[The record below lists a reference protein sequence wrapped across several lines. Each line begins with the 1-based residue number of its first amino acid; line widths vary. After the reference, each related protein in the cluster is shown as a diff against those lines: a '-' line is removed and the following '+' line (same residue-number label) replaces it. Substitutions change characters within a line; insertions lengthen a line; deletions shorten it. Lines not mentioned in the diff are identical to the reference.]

1 MKGKKMGKPLDD
13 KPKNF
18 KSSMLSLF
26 RYLKPWY
33 AAIVISLLL
42 SLASTVLTLIAPDK
56 MADLTNSIAAG
67 LFTGIDMDG
76 IKKAIIAILVI
87 YIAGSLFSCAAS
99 YTMITVMQRL
109 AWSMRDSISKK
120 INRMPLKYFDK
131 VSIGDVMSRITNDV
145 DTLSSTLNSSITT
158 LVQGVV
164 QFVGVTVIMF
174 ATNALMS
181 LAAIGSSLIGFIFM
195 FAVIKRS
202 KKYFRRQQKNLGDMN
217 GHVEEMYSGH
227 DIVRVYGATGQAKA
241 EFKRIN
247 NNLYESAWKSQ
258 FFGGLMMPFMS
269 FIGNFGYVAVCVVG
283 AALTMSGDISFGT
296 IVSFIAYVRLFTSP
310 LSQISQAAGQ
320 LMSAG
325 AAGERVFGFLEEE
338 ELSDDSNC
346 TAYPE
351 KVTGKVDFDHVR
363 FGYDEDK
370 AIINDFSTSVM
381 PGQKI
386 AIVGHTGAGKTT
398 MVNLLMRFYELWSGE
413 IRIDGV
419 PISEMKRSD
428 VHTLFGMVLQD
439 TWLFEGTYREN
450 IVYGKK
456 DVTDDQIRSACKAV
470 GMDHF
475 IMTLPEGYDT
485 VLSDRSSLSA
495 GQRQL
500 LTIARAMVEN
510 APMIILDEATSSVD
524 TRTEA
529 LVQQAMYKLTEGRT
543 SFVIA
548 HRLSTIRD
556 ADLILVMDKGD
567 VVESGT
573 HEQLLKANGLYKEL
587 YYSQFEAKCRT
598 PFVIPHRL
606 STIRDTD
613 LILVMDKGDIVE
625 SGTHEQ
631 LLKANGLYKELYYS
645 QFEAK

>member
-1 MKGKKMGKPLDD
+1 MKGMKMGRPLDD

-18 KSSMLSLF
+18 KSSILSLF

-56 MADLTNSIAAG
+56 MADLTNYIAAG

-202 KKYFRRQQKNLGDMN
+202 RKYFQRQQKNLGDMN

-247 NNLYESAWKSQ
+247 NNLYESAWKAQ

-363 FGYDEDK
+363 FGYDVDK

-598 PFVIPHRL
+598 SFVIPHRL

-625 SGTHEQ
+625 PPS
-631 LLKANGLYKELYYS
+631 
-645 QFEAK
+645 

>member
-1 MKGKKMGKPLDD
+1 MSPGPMRRPPVDE

-18 KSSMLSLF
+18 KSSMLSLL
-26 RYLKPWY
+26 RYLKPWH
-33 AAIVISLLL
+33 AAIIISLIL
-42 SLASTVLTLIAPDK
+42 SLGSTALTLIAPDK

-67 LFTGIDMDG
+67 LTTGIDMEG
-76 IKKAIIAILVI
+76 IKQAIIAILII
-87 YIAGSLFSCAAS
+87 YIGSGLLSCIAS
-99 YTMITVMQRL
+99 YTMITVMQKL
-109 AWSMRDSISKK
+109 AWSLRDSISKK
-120 INRMPLKYFDK
+120 INRMPLKYFDR
-131 VSIGDVMSRITNDV
+131 VSIGDVLSRITNDV

-158 LVQGVV
+158 LVQGLV
-164 QFVGVTVIMF
+164 QFVGVTIIMF
-174 ATNALMS
+174 ATNAVMS

-195 FAVIKRS
+195 FTVIKKSR
-202 KKYFRRQQKNLGDMN
+202 KYFRQQQKNLGDMN

-227 DIVRVYGATGQAKA
+227 DIVRVYGATAQAKA

-247 NNLYESAWKSQ
+247 GNLYESAWKSQ
-258 FFGGLMMPFMS
+258 FFGGLMMPFMG

-283 AALTMSGDISFGT
+283 AALTMSGAISFGV
-296 IVSFIAYVRLFTSP
+296 IVSFIAYVRLFTNP
-310 LSQISQAAGQ
+310 LSQIAQAATQ

-338 ELSDDSNC
+338 ELSDDSSC

-351 KVTGKVDFDHVR
+351 KVTGEVTFDHVR

-370 AIINDFSTSVM
+370 PVINDFSAKVL

-428 VHTLFGMVLQD
+428 VHALFGMVLQD

-450 IVYGKK
+450 IVYGKEN
-456 DVTDDQIRSACKAV
+456 VTDEQVRAACKAV

-475 IMTLPEGYDT
+475 IMTLPDGYDT

-556 ADLILVMDKGD
+556 ADLILVMEKGD

-573 HEQLLKANGLYKEL
+573 HEQLLKKDGLYKEL
-587 YYSQFEAKCRT
+587 YYSQFEAK
-598 PFVIPHRL
+598 
-606 STIRDTD
+606 
-613 LILVMDKGDIVE
+613 
-625 SGTHEQ
+625 
-631 LLKANGLYKELYYS
+631 
-645 QFEAK
+645 

>member
-1 MKGKKMGKPLDD
+1 MRHGPPGRGSDE
-13 KPKNF
+13 KPKNV
-18 KSSMLSLF
+18 KNSMLELL

-33 AAIVISLLL
+33 KPIIISLIF
-42 SLASTVLTLIAPDK
+42 SLVGTFLTIIAPDK
-56 MADLTNSIAAG
+56 LADLTNNISDG
-67 LFTGIDMDG
+67 LQTGIDMDLI
-76 IKKAIIAILVI
+76 IKSILIILAI
-87 YIAGSLFSCAAS
+87 YISANLVTCAAS
-99 YTMITVMQRL
+99 YIMITVMQKL
-109 AWSMRDSISKK
+109 AWSLRDSISKK
-120 INRMPLKYFDK
+120 INRMPLKYFDR
-131 VSIGDVMSRITNDV
+131 VSIGDILSRITNDV

-164 QFVGVTVIMF
+164 QFVGVTIIMF
-174 ATNALMS
+174 ATNAVMS
-181 LAAIGSSLIGFIFM
+181 LAAIGSSLIGFVFM
-195 FAVIKRS
+195 FTVIKKSR
-202 KKYFRRQQKNLGDMN
+202 KYFRQQQKNLGDMN
-217 GHVEEMYSGH
+217 GHVEEMYSGQ
-227 DIVRVYGATGQAKA
+227 DIVRVYGATAQAKA

-247 NNLYESAWKSQ
+247 GNLYESAWKSQ
-258 FFGGLMMPFMS
+258 FFGGLMMPFMG

-283 AALTMSGDISFGT
+283 AALTMSGTISFGV
-296 IVSFIAYVRLFTSP
+296 IVSFIAYVRLFTNP
-310 LSQISQAAGQ
+310 LSQIAQAATQ

-338 ELSDDSNC
+338 ELSDDSAC

-351 KVTGKVDFDHVR
+351 KVTGEVTFDHVR

-370 AIINDFSTSVM
+370 PVINDFSARVL

-428 VHTLFGMVLQD
+428 VHALFGMVLQD

-450 IVYGKK
+450 IVYGKEN
-456 DVTDDQIRSACKAV
+456 VTDEQVRSACKAV

-475 IMTLPEGYDT
+475 IMTLPNGYDT

-556 ADLILVMDKGD
+556 ADLILVMEKGD

-573 HEQLLKANGLYKEL
+573 HEQLLKKDGLYKEL
-587 YYSQFEAKCRT
+587 YYSQFEAK
-598 PFVIPHRL
+598 
-606 STIRDTD
+606 
-613 LILVMDKGDIVE
+613 
-625 SGTHEQ
+625 
-631 LLKANGLYKELYYS
+631 
-645 QFEAK
+645 

>member
-1 MKGKKMGKPLDD
+1 MKGMRRSSVDE
-13 KPKNF
+13 KPKSF
-18 KSSMLSLF
+18 KSSMLSLL
-26 RYLKPWY
+26 RYLKPWH
-33 AAIVISLLL
+33 AAIIISLIL
-42 SLASTVLTLIAPDK
+42 SLGSTALTLIAPDK

-67 LFTGIDMDG
+67 LTTGIDMDG
-76 IKKAIIAILVI
+76 IKQAIIAILII
-87 YIAGSLFSCAAS
+87 YVGSGLLSCIAS
-99 YTMITVMQRL
+99 YTMITVMQKL
-109 AWSMRDSISKK
+109 AWSLRDSISKK
-120 INRMPLKYFDK
+120 INRMPLKYFDR
-131 VSIGDVMSRITNDV
+131 VSIGDILSRITNDV

-164 QFVGVTVIMF
+164 QFVGVTIIMF
-174 ATNALMS
+174 ATNAVMS
-181 LAAIGSSLIGFIFM
+181 LAAIGSSLIGFVFM
-195 FAVIKRS
+195 FTVIKKSR
-202 KKYFRRQQKNLGDMN
+202 KYFRQQQKNLGDMN
-217 GHVEEMYSGH
+217 GHVEEMYSGQ
-227 DIVRVYGATGQAKA
+227 DIVRVYGATAQAKA

-247 NNLYESAWKSQ
+247 GNLYESAWKSQ
-258 FFGGLMMPFMS
+258 FFGGLMMPFMG

-283 AALTMSGDISFGT
+283 AALTMSGTISFGV
-296 IVSFIAYVRLFTSP
+296 IVSFIAYVRLFTNP
-310 LSQISQAAGQ
+310 LSQIAQAATQ

-325 AAGERVFGFLEEE
+325 AAGERVFGFLEEG
-338 ELSDDSNC
+338 ELSDDSAC
-346 TAYPE
+346 TAFPE
-351 KVTGKVDFDHVR
+351 KVTGEVTFDHVR

-370 AIINDFSTSVM
+370 PVINDFSARVL

-428 VHTLFGMVLQD
+428 VHALFGMVLQD

-450 IVYGKK
+450 IVYGKEN
-456 DVTDDQIRSACKAV
+456 VTDEQVRSACKAV

-475 IMTLPEGYDT
+475 IMTLPDGYDT

-556 ADLILVMDKGD
+556 ADLILVMEKGD

-573 HEQLLKANGLYKEL
+573 HEQLLKKDGLYKEL
-587 YYSQFEAKCRT
+587 YYSQFEAK
-598 PFVIPHRL
+598 
-606 STIRDTD
+606 
-613 LILVMDKGDIVE
+613 
-625 SGTHEQ
+625 
-631 LLKANGLYKELYYS
+631 
-645 QFEAK
+645 

>member
-1 MKGKKMGKPLDD
+1 MKGMKMGKPLDD

-18 KSSMLSLF
+18 KSSILSLF

-351 KVTGKVDFDHVR
+351 KVTGKVEFDHVR

-567 VVESGT
+567 
-573 HEQLLKANGLYKEL
+573 
-587 YYSQFEAKCRT
+587 
-598 PFVIPHRL
+598 
-606 STIRDTD
+606 
-613 LILVMDKGDIVE
+613 IVE